1 MRERERVEE
10 EWSCGGVGRGGRGE
24 GREERRERDGGWRE
38 KEGEGWGVVGG
49 GRRME
54 GGGGVE
60 GGRNELYVCVFF
72 RVQNALFFF
81 CCKKDVWGIV
91 LPLLVGVLWLGLRES
106 VDSRGGRVRVC
117 V

>member
-1 MRERERVEE
+1 ME
-10 EWSCGGVGRGGRGE
+10 EWGEEGEGRGGRKE
-24 GREERRERDGGWRE
+24 GRGTE
-38 KEGEGWGVVGG
+38 GG
-49 GRRME
+49 GRRREKDGGWWVE
-54 GGGGVE
+54 GGGWRVEVEVE